1 MKSASGSMSSDE
13 NGLEGGTISSDEK
26 EMKSTSGNGM
36 EIQVF
41 WNENNSK
48 KNAYSHYSNSSVG
61 LIPNQCILNFWDDIP
76 RFIKEMADEI
86 MAMRLT

>member
-26 EMKSTSGNGM
+26 EMKSTSGSMSSDENGSKGDIISSDEKQMKCTSGIGM

-48 KNAYSHYSNSSVG
+48 KKHSHYSN
-61 LIPNQCILNFWDDIP
+61 
-76 RFIKEMADEI
+76 
-86 MAMRLT
+86 

>member
-48 KNAYSHYSNSSVG
+48 KNAYSHYSN
-61 LIPNQCILNFWDDIP
+61 
-76 RFIKEMADEI
+76 
-86 MAMRLT
+86 